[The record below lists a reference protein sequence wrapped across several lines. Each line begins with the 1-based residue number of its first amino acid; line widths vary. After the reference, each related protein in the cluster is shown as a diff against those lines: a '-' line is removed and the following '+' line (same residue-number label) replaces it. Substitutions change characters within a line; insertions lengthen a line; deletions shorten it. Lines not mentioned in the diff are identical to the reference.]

1 MGMMIDRDAVT
12 VLVPTLNEAPTIQG
26 LVQEFAALGYRRVL
40 VVDGRSTDRTAELAA
55 EAGAEVLVQTGR
67 GKGNA
72 VIEAFREIETP
83 YVLMVDGDGTYAPSD
98 ADRMLAPLAQ
108 GFDQVIGDRLGES
121 QRRAFSRLNYSG
133 NWLLNRLFRL
143 AHGRYLGDILSGYR
157 AFTRAAIGQMVLKE
171 QGFGIETELSVEAVR
186 TGHRIR
192 VVPVTYVRRDGTAT
206 KLNPFRD
213 GYRIAVTIYR
223 LARMNNPLFF
233 FGLIGVTLA
242 LIGVLV
248 GVVVILDWLAGVER
262 LPLTILTVLLIMV
275 GIQIFV
281 FGLIGD
287 LVLSFHRETLDELA
301 AIRQL
306 QESEP

>member
-1 MGMMIDRDAVT
+1 MTIDRDAVT
-12 VLVPTLNEAPTIQG
+12 VLIPTLDEAPTIQG
-26 LVQEFAALGYRRVL
+26 LVREFSALGYTRVL
-40 VVDGRSTDRTAELAA
+40 VVDGGSTDGTAALAR
-55 EAGAEVLVQTGR
+55 EAGAEVLVQHGR

-72 VIEAFREIETP
+72 VIEAFRVVETP
-83 YVLMVDGDGTYAPSD
+83 YVLMLDGDGTYAPAD
-98 ADRMLAPLAQ
+98 ADRMLAPLGQ
-108 GFDQVIGDRLGES
+108 GIDQVIGDRLGES
-121 QRRAFSRLNYSG
+121 QRRAFSRLNYTG

-192 VVPVTYVRRDGTAT
+192 VVPVTYLRRDGTAT

-233 FGLIGVTLA
+233 FGLIG
-242 LIGVLV
+242 LV
-248 GVVVILDWLAGVER
+248 MGIL
-262 LPLTILTVLLIMV
+262 
-275 GIQIFV
+275 
-281 FGLIGD
+281 GD
-287 LVLSFHRETLDELA
+287 LMYTFVDPRIDFEARG
-301 AIRQL
+301 
-306 QESEP
+306 